1 MRCVCEVNP
10 LAHAFGMK
18 RVEHYR
24 RYLGSFLLLLLLLSS
39 TRVVAKSGN
48 IIMGK
53 EEQTFPVLQT
63 KTGAYTN
70 VTVTKK
76 TKDWIFIIHSAGVCN
91 LKASDLPTD
100 ARVALGYEAPPKTPG
115 ADGVTTAETSAAE
128 SASAS
133 KLPHINFAGVKQFA
147 ADWRQNRKEKEGEIK
162 AFVTANAVIVC
173 VILGGVLLLHI
184 LVSSLFWMICRKTHN
199 SPGPLVWV
207 PILQLIP
214 LLRAANMP
222 RAWFFAFL
230 VPVINIIP
238 AVVFCFKIV
247 KSRGKSFWISIL
259 LLLPVTSWIA
269 MLYLAFSS
277 SAPVEMANNEVLSL
291 ETA

>member
-1 MRCVCEVNP
+1 M
-10 LAHAFGMK
+10 LFGMK

-24 RYLGSFLLLLLLLSS
+24 RYLGGILLLFLLLLSS
-39 TRVVAKSGN
+39 GAAAKSGD

-100 ARVALGYEAPPKTPG
+100 ARIALGYEATPG
-115 ADGVTTAETSAAE
+115 AKNGDGVTTAETSAA
-128 SASAS
+128 ASAS
-133 KLPHINFAGVKQFA
+133 KLPHIDLSGVKKFA
-147 ADWRQNRKEKEGEIK
+147 SDWRLNRKEKESEIK
-162 AFVTANAVIVC
+162 SFISAHATLVCAIMGALLALHVIDSA
-173 VILGGVLLLHI
+173 I
-184 LVSSLFWMICRKTHN
+184 FWMICRKTHN
-199 SPGPLVWV
+199 SPGPLVWL
-207 PILQLIP
+207 PFLQLIP

-222 RAWFFAFL
+222 RAWFFAFF
-230 VPVINIIP
+230 VPVVNIV
-238 AVVFCFKIV
+238 AVVIFCIKIV
-247 KSRGKSFWISIL
+247 KSRGKGVWVSIL
-259 LLLPVTSWIA
+259 LMLPPLSGLA

-277 SAPVEMANNEVLSL
+277 SAPVEMAHNEVLSL

>member
-1 MRCVCEVNP
+1 MRYFCQVNP
-10 LAHAFGMK
+10 LAHVFGMK

-24 RYLGSFLLLLLLLSS
+24 RYLGSVLLLFLLVLSS
-39 TRVVAKSGN
+39 RAAAKSGD

-53 EEQTFPVLQT
+53 AEQTFPVLQT

-100 ARVALGYEAPPKTPG
+100 ARIALGYEAPPKTPG
-115 ADGVTTAETSAAE
+115 ADGVTTAETSGAE
-128 SASAS
+128 SATTS
-133 KLPHINFAGVKQFA
+133 KLPHINLAEVKQFA
-147 ADWRQNRKEKEGEIK
+147 ADWRLNRKEKESEIRS
-162 AFVTANAVIVC
+162 FITAHATIVCIFLGALLALHVIVSA
-173 VILGGVLLLHI
+173 I
-184 LVSSLFWMICRKTHN
+184 FWMICRKTHN

-207 PILQLIP
+207 PFLQLIP

-222 RAWFFAFL
+222 RAWFFAFF
-230 VPVINIIP
+230 VPVVNIV
-238 AVVFCFKIV
+238 AVVIFCIKIV
-247 KSRGKSFWISIL
+247 KSRGKGVWVSIL
-259 LLLPVTSWIA
+259 LMLPPLSGLA

-277 SAPVEMANNEVLSL
+277 SAPVEMAHNEVLSL

>member
-1 MRCVCEVNP
+1 M
-10 LAHAFGMK
+10 
-18 RVEHYR
+18 EHYR
-24 RYLGSFLLLLLLLSS
+24 RCLGSMLLLLLLLLSS
-39 TRVVAKSGN
+39 KVAAKSGD

-76 TKDWIFIIHSAGVCN
+76 TKEWIFIIHSAGVCN
-91 LKASDLPTD
+91 IKASDLSTD
-100 ARVALGYEAPPKTPG
+100 ARVALGYEAPAPKTPAEG
-115 ADGVTTAETSAAE
+115 AVDGGVTTAETSAAE
-128 SASAS
+128 AATAS
-133 KLPHINFAGVKQFA
+133 KLPRFNLAGMKQFA
-147 ADWRQNRKEKEGEIK
+147 ADWKLHRKERESEIK
-162 AFVTANAVIVC
+162 AFVTAHGAVIC
-173 VILGGVLLLHI
+173 EILGILLVLHI
-184 LVSSLFWMICRKTHN
+184 LHSAIFWMICRKTHN

-222 RAWFFAFL
+222 RVWFFAFF
-230 VPVINIIP
+230 VPVINLV
-238 AVVFCFKIV
+238 AVIVFAFKIV
-247 KSRGKSFWISIL
+247 KSRGKGFWVSIL
-259 LLLPVTSWIA
+259 LLLPPTSGLA

-277 SAPVEMANNEVLSL
+277 SAPVQMVSNEVMSL

>member
-1 MRCVCEVNP
+1 
-10 LAHAFGMK
+10 LAHVFGMK

-39 TRVVAKSGN
+39 NRVVAKSGN

-91 LKASDLPTD
+91 LKAADLPTD
-100 ARVALGYEAPPKTPG
+100 VRIALGYEAPPKAPG
-115 ADGVTTAETSAAE
+115 TDGVTTAETSAAE

-147 ADWRQNRKEKEGEIK
+147 VDWRQNRREKQSEIK
-162 AFVTANAVIVC
+162 NFITTHVTEVCAFLG
-173 VILGGVLLLHI
+173 ILLALHLI
-184 LVSSLFWMICRKTHN
+184 DSAIFWMICRKTHN
-199 SPGPLVWV
+199 APGLLVWL

-222 RAWFFAFL
+222 RAWFFAFF
-230 VPVINIIP
+230 VPVINLI
-238 AVVFCFKIV
+238 ALVVFSIKIV
-247 KSRGKSFWISIL
+247 KSRGKAFWVSVL
-259 LLLPVTSWIA
+259 LLLPPTSGLA

-277 SAPVEMANNEVLSL
+277 SAPVEISHNEVLSL

>member
-1 MRCVCEVNP
+1 MRGLSVG
-10 LAHAFGMK
+10 ARKFGMK

-24 RYLGSFLLLLLLLSS
+24 FVWGSFLLLLLLLLSNKAA
-39 TRVVAKSGN
+39 AKSGDL
-48 IIMGK
+48 IMGK

-76 TKDWIFIIHSAGVCN
+76 TKEWIFIIHSAGVCN

-100 ARVALGYEAPPKTPG
+100 ARIALGYEAPPKSPEG
-115 ADGVTTAETSAAE
+115 GVTTAETSAAE
-128 SASAS
+128 STTAS
-133 KLPHINFAGVKQFA
+133 KLPHIDLAGMKQFA
-147 ADWRQNRKEKEGEIK
+147 ADWRQHRKEKEGEIK
-162 AFVTANAVIVC
+162 AFVAANATIVC
-173 VILGGVLLLHI
+173 VILGGGRLLNNK
-184 LVSSLFWMICRKTHN
+184 VSSLFWMICRKTHN

-222 RAWFFAFL
+222 RVWFFAFF
-230 VPVINIIP
+230 VPIINIIP
-238 AVVFCFKIV
+238 SVVFCFKIV
-247 KSRGKSFWISIL
+247 KSRGKSSWVSIL
-259 LLLPVTSWIA
+259 LLLPITSWIA

-277 SAPVEMANNEVLSL
+277 SAPVEMSHNEVLSL